1 MDLAKSVFQVAVSRS
16 PGRIDEQHRLSR
28 GRFQRFFAKYQP
40 VEVLMEACGTAH
52 HWGRELEALGHT
64 VLLLPPADVRRY
76 RDGDKTD
83 RADTKAILEAAR
95 NEAIDGVPLTVE
107 GGGSGESPC

>member
-1 MDLAKSVFQVAVSRS
+1 MNTTQVAVDLAKSVFQVAVSRS

-64 VLLLPPADVRRY
+64 VVVVATSRCAPLPRR
-76 RDGDKTD
+76 
-83 RADTKAILEAAR
+83 
-95 NEAIDGVPLTVE
+95 
-107 GGGSGESPC
+107 